1 MNSAIEIH
9 DSVIDAITNVDG
21 KAVLYSSSVYIHKS
35 LGKPGV
41 DPGTGWVQRAKLTI
55 VDAIILT
62 LFPGEL
68 LGGYLRLGDS
78 IFDNEIPIPLNFRG
92 DTELR
97 LESWND
103 QIILVF
109 GRGAELELIDE
120 PTYVGLR
127 AGVKKAAAGDT
138 L

>member
-41 DPGTGWVQRAKLTI
+41 DPGTGWVRRAKLTI
-55 VDAIILT
+55 VDAIIKSTLT
-62 LFPGEL
+62 LPGEL

-103 QIILVF
+103 QIILVS

-120 PTYVGLR
+120 PAYVEDFR
-127 AGVKKAAAGDT
+127 PE
-138 L
+138 

>member
-9 DSVIDAITNVDG
+9 DSDIDTVRSVDG
-21 KAVLYSSSVYIHKS
+21 KAVLCFSSVYIHKS

-41 DPGTGWVQRAKLTI
+41 DPGTGWVQKAKLTI
-55 VDAIILT
+55 ADAIIISTLT
-62 LFPGEL
+62 LFPGEV

-92 DTELR
+92 DIELR

-103 QIILVF
+103 RVILVS

-120 PTYVGLR
+120 PTYVEDVR
-127 AGVKKAAAGDT
+127 SR
-138 L
+138 

>member
-92 DTELR
+92 DTEIR

-120 PTYVGLR
+120 PTYVEDFGPE
-127 AGVKKAAAGDT
+127 
-138 L
+138 

>member
-21 KAVLYSSSVYIHKS
+21 KAVLYSSSAYIHKS

-55 VDAIILT
+55 VDATIKSTLN
-62 LFPGEL
+62 LFPGDL

-103 QIILVF
+103 QIILVS

-120 PTYVGLR
+120 PTYVEDFR
-127 AGVKKAAAGDT
+127 PE
-138 L
+138 

>member
-9 DSVIDAITNVDG
+9 DSVVDAITDVDG
-21 KAVLYSSSVYIHKS
+21 KAVLYCSSVYIHKS

-55 VDAIILT
+55 VDAIIKSTLT

-68 LGGYLRLGDS
+68 LSGYLRLDNA
-78 IFDNEIPIPLNFRG
+78 IFDNEIPIPLSFHG

-103 QIILVF
+103 QIILVS

-120 PTYVGLR
+120 PTYVEDFR
-127 AGVKKAAAGDT
+127 PE
-138 L
+138 

>member
-92 DTELR
+92 DTEIR

-120 PTYVGLR
+120 PKYVEDFGPE
-127 AGVKKAAAGDT
+127 
-138 L
+138 

>member
-55 VDAIILT
+55 VDAIIKSTLT

-120 PTYVGLR
+120 PTYVEDFGPE
-127 AGVKKAAAGDT
+127 
-138 L
+138 